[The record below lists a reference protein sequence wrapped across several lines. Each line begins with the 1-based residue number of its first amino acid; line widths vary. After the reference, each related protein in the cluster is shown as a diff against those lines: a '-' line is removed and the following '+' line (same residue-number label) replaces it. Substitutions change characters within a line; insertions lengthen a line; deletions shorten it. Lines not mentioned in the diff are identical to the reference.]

1 MRMENIYN
9 KDFTL
14 IPKVSYTHTLSMTN
28 IEVGEYSVL
37 FTKKNIYLL
46 KYYDV
51 IGGLKEDECKY
62 DGLNAPAVFFK
73 FVNESKGS
81 SSLDSEASALTR
93 KYAGVEINISELT
106 KFVIKNGWFTRGI
119 HMKAY
124 GNSPL
129 KYNRTVVF
137 KGKETGAKLLEFY
150 GGMIKE

>member
-1 MRMENIYN
+1 MEPLYHNDYI
-9 KDFTL
+9 L
-14 IPKVSYTHTLSMTN
+14 LAKVNYTNNLSITN

-51 IGGLKEDECKY
+51 IGGLKEDECMY
-62 DGLNAPAVFFK
+62 DGLNAPAVFYK
-73 FVNESKGS
+73 FVNDTKDGA
-81 SSLDSEASALTR
+81 SLDSAASALTR
-93 KYAGVEINISELT
+93 KYVGIEINIGELT

-129 KYNRTVVF
+129 KYNRTVIF
-137 KGKETGAKLLEFY
+137 KGKETGIKLLEFY
-150 GGMIKE
+150 RDMIKQ

>member
-1 MRMENIYN
+1 MEPLYHNDYI
-9 KDFTL
+9 L
-14 IPKVSYTHTLSMTN
+14 LAKVNYTHTLSMTN

-46 KYYDV
+46 KYYAV

-62 DGLNAPAVFFK
+62 DGLNAPAVFYK
-73 FVNESKGS
+73 FTNDTKDAA
-81 SSLDSEASALTR
+81 SLDSAASALTR
-93 KYAGVEINISELT
+93 KYVGIEINISELT

-137 KGKETGAKLLEFY
+137 KGKETGIKLLEFY
-150 GGMIKE
+150 RDMIKQ

>member
-1 MRMENIYN
+1 MEPLFHSDYILVAKAN
-9 KDFTL
+9 
-14 IPKVSYTHTLSMTN
+14 YTHTLSMTN

-51 IGGLKEDECKY
+51 IGGLKEDECMY
-62 DGLNAPAVFFK
+62 DGLNAPAVFYK
-73 FVNESKGS
+73 FVNDTKDGA
-81 SSLDSEASALTR
+81 SLDSAASALTR
-93 KYAGVEINISELT
+93 KYVGIEINIGELT

-129 KYNRTVVF
+129 KYNRTVIF
-137 KGKETGAKLLEFY
+137 KGKETGIKLLEFY
-150 GGMIKE
+150 RDMIKQ

>member
-1 MRMENIYN
+1 MEPLYHNDYI
-9 KDFTL
+9 L
-14 IPKVSYTHTLSMTN
+14 LAKVNYTHTLSITN

-51 IGGLKEDECKY
+51 IGGLKEDECMY
-62 DGLNAPAVFFK
+62 DGLNAPAVFYK
-73 FVNESKGS
+73 FVNDTKDGA
-81 SSLDSEASALTR
+81 SLDSAASALTR
-93 KYAGVEINISELT
+93 KYVGIEINIGELT

-129 KYNRTVVF
+129 KYNRTVIF
-137 KGKETGAKLLEFY
+137 KGKETGIKLLEFY
-150 GGMIKE
+150 RDMIKQ